1 MQKFLIC
8 QMVLF
13 SLISFH
19 GNASLPGHQY
29 SDTVDVP
36 NLMKERMRSFKHQN
50 KVQIYRYE
58 NSDSTILFGSNKQK
72 SFLTSVM
79 ILDKFHN
86 ENRWFYFDSTGVF
99 RVTIADR
106 KQTQMS
112 DKKKKSTS
120 TYYFENANVVYK
132 IEDYKKYNP
141 SDLIYEATRYLELAI
156 PYLKAK

>member
-8 QMVLF
+8 HMIMF

-19 GNASLPGHQY
+19 GNASPFGHQS
-29 SDTVDVP
+29 SDTIDVP
-36 NLMKERMRSFKHQN
+36 SRMKERMRSFKHQN

-58 NSDSTILFGSNKQK
+58 NSDSTILFGSNKQR

-99 RVTIADR
+99 RITITDR
-106 KQTQMS
+106 KRTQMNV
-112 DKKKKSTS
+112 KSTS
-120 TYYFENANVVYK
+120 SYYFENANVVYK
-132 IEDYKKYNP
+132 IEDGKKYNT
-141 SDLIYEATRYLELAI
+141 SDLIYEATRYQELAI
-156 PYLKAK
+156 PYLKLK